1 MLFYFQN
8 AMLGVGLAMD
18 ACAVSMTNGL
28 KDSKMR
34 LAKCLFIA
42 FLFAF
47 FQSLM
52 PLIGYFAGHTVILY
66 IEKFIPWFALLLL
79 LYLGI
84 KMIVDGIKSKEEESD
99 EKPLTFKNLLTQ
111 ALATSI
117 DALSVGL
124 TFSTYS
130 VTDALVAVLII
141 GTITFALC
149 LISIYVGKI
158 FKNKLGK
165 ISVIFGGI
173 ILICIGIEIFV
184 VDMFF

>member
-1 MLFYFQN
+1 MLFYIQN

-28 KDSKMR
+28 SDSKMK
-34 LAKCLFIA
+34 APKCAFIA

-47 FQSLM
+47 FQGLM
-52 PLIGYFAGHTVILY
+52 PLIGYFAGHAFICY
-66 IEKFIPWFALLLL
+66 IEKFIPWFALVLL

-84 KMIVDGIKSKEEESD
+84 KMLVDGIKNKEVQQ
-99 EKPLTFKNLLTQ
+99 EKSLTLKNLLMQ

-124 TFSTYS
+124 TFSAYS
-130 VTDALVAVLII
+130 VVEALTAVLII
-141 GTITFALC
+141 STITFILC
-149 LISIYVGKI
+149 LIAIYVGKI

-165 ISVIFGGI
+165 VSVIFGGI
-173 ILICIGIEIFV
+173 ILILIGIEIFV